1 MKKLQKYITVSH
13 IDTKSPHNWKDLP
26 KKSETP
32 KRAAGLVN
40 HKIGTIIGVIEV
52 KHPSFNYDAFSIAEQ
67 IGAVSLPFY
76 INQAQEV
83 LIGITKNYRPIA
95 NCNTETWNLT
105 QAQALEQ
112 NNFDLLT
119 PHLGKANWEIPRGR
133 GEAKLSSLELAIEE
147 LKEERKTESKKRS

>member
-32 KRAAGLVN
+32 KRATGIVN

-52 KHPSFNYDAFSIAEQ
+52 KHPNFNYDAFSIAEQ

-76 INQAQEV
+76 INQ
-83 LIGITKNYRPIA
+83 N
-95 NCNTETWNLT
+95 
-105 QAQALEQ
+105 
-112 NNFDLLT
+112 
-119 PHLGKANWEIPRGR
+119 
-133 GEAKLSSLELAIEE
+133 
-147 LKEERKTESKKRS
+147 